1 MGLVVPFLLVLGACD
16 SATDDPATQSPR
28 DPPVSAVSAAP
39 PTVYQADST
48 VWVRPSGSDAVVD
61 VGSGLDGVPQ
71 HPDWSPDGLTL
82 VVETDFA
89 SIWTMAADGSDPVRL
104 YDCTRPCVVIQD
116 PSWSPDGRQVVFKE
130 SQSRDGEVTSRELLR
145 VIDVAE
151 GDVRTVRTDRTGRIG
166 FYNPRWSDDDG
177 SLVYEEDV
185 FASARVD
192 ETVVSRFRVVTI
204 GADGRDRRVLASW
217 RGPFAGPG
225 SPAPDWS
232 GVRVVYARND
242 NLVVMDLQDGSV
254 RQLTSYNA
262 RTEHAIQPTFT
273 PDGTQVVFTY
283 VEGTFGVDDHAQ
295 GAVLDL
301 ETGVVSMLDLPG
313 ATHVRIAPP

>member
-1 MGLVVPFLLVLGACD
+1 MSAA
-16 SATDDPATQSPR
+16 SATPS
-28 DPPVSAVSAAP
+28 V
-39 PTVYQADST
+39 VYQADST
-48 VWVRPSGSDAVVD
+48 VWVRPSGSGAVVA

-71 HPDWSPDGLTL
+71 HPDWSPDGLKL

-89 SIWTMAADGSDPVRL
+89 SIWTMAGDGSDPKRL
-104 YDCTRPCVVIQD
+104 YDCTGPCFVIQD
-116 PSWSPDGRQVVFKE
+116 PSWSPDGQRIVFKE
-130 SQSRDGEVTSRELLR
+130 SQSQDGKVTSRERLR
-145 VIDVAE
+145 VIDVAD
-151 GDVRTVRTDRTGRIG
+151 GDVRTVHTNRTGRVG
-166 FYNPRWSDDDG
+166 FYTPRWSDDAS
-177 SLVYEEDV
+177 SLVYEEEV
-185 FASARVD
+185 FVSTRVD
-192 ETVVSRFRVVTI
+192 ETVVRRFRVVAI

-232 GVRVVYARND
+232 GGQVVFVRND
-242 NLVVMDLQDGSV
+242 NLVLMDLEDGSE

-283 VEGTFGVDDHAQ
+283 VKGTFGVDDHAQ

-301 ETGVVSMLDLPG
+301 DTGVVSMLDLPG
-313 ATHVRIAPP
+313 ATHVRMAPSWQ